1 MTERSIRWVAL
12 VAVCGLLIAILVLL
26 AGITRH
32 GIRIEYAGD
41 VRIVGMPS
49 EIALRM
55 EEPVRLTMPNGTQL
69 TASLSDGASI
79 PVAVTLLTCPECGGT
94 LLPTRWNVFTGEI
107 DWTCPTCGED
117 AATR

>member
-1 MTERSIRWVAL
+1 MIARSTRWAAWVL
-12 VAVCGLLIAILVLL
+12 VCGLLAAILVVLI
-26 AGITRH
+26 GITQH

-55 EEPVRLTMPNGTQL
+55 PEPVQLEMPNGAQL
-69 TASLSDGASI
+69 TASVSDGTDIPLSI
-79 PVAVTLLTCPECGGT
+79 TLLTCPQCGGP

-107 DWTCPTCGED
+107 DWTCPACGAD
-117 AATR
+117 VVP